1 MYRGFG
7 YIAYNCRNVKNRGE
21 KRSTSMPSNKFEV
34 LKNRVINTEEG
45 SGNKIR
51 KDRKIIEKKD

>member
-21 KRSTSMPSNKFEV
+21 KRSTPMPSNKFEV
-34 LKNRVINTEEG
+34 LQNRVINIEEG
-45 SGNKIR
+45 SGNKI
-51 KDRKIIEKKD
+51 KKIKI

>member
-21 KRSTSMPSNKFEV
+21 KRSTPMPSNKFEV
-34 LKNRVINTEEG
+34 LQNRVINIEEG

-51 KDRKIIEKKD
+51 KNKKIIEKKD